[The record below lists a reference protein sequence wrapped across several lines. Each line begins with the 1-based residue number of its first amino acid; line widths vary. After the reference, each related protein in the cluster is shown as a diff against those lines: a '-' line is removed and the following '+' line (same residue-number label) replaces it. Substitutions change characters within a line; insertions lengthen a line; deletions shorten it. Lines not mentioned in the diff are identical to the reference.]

1 MTPGQR
7 GPEWGCYLGGETVE
21 ALFLG
26 TAETARHTSS
36 VAFIDEAGEVGVALS
51 RLSR

>member
-1 MTPGQR
+1 MVR
-7 GPEWGCYLGGETVE
+7 LLRLYFWER
-21 ALFLG
+21 
-26 TAETARHTSS
+26 AETARHTSS

>member
-1 MTPGQR
+1 MVRLLRLYFWERAG
-7 GPEWGCYLGGETVE
+7 
-21 ALFLG
+21 
-26 TAETARHTSS
+26 TARHTSS